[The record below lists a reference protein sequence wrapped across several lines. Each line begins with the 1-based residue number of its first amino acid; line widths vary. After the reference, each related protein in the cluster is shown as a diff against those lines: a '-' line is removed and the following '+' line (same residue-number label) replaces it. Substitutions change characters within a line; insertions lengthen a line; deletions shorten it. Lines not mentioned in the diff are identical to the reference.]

1 MAYLA
6 VSTLQHKQFW
16 MGSFPIWYKWS
27 LPWEGGSHTLT
38 FDLDLY
44 LQGCLAVSF
53 FAYFIVYIHMW
64 HKYNPWGD
72 NVSHKIS
79 KSIGQRSRSHRSFE
93 FLQSIWG
100 YPSRSLIYNFA
111 SLVKSLQSV
120 KCISKC
126 LLQHI
131 SHFPRPQCVKEMHL
145 GKVTNILGQWWMS

>member
-6 VSTLQHKQFW
+6 VSTLQYEQFW

-27 LPWEGGSHTLT
+27 LPWEGGSHTIT

-44 LQGCLAVSF
+44 LQGCLTVSLPISW
-53 FAYFIVYIHMW
+53 FIFICGTNTTH
-64 HKYNPWGD
+64 
-72 NVSHKIS
+72 VSHKIS

-111 SLVKSLQSV
+111 SLVKSSQSV